1 MISQF
6 PGTLKTN
13 GGVMLLLLAQVF
25 PLSENEI
32 NHIVLV
38 YCSSLKKIT
47 EVLLY
52 VVFFFNQPMFYTLF
66 YNNTTIPEECLR
78 FCGMKKVKLTIVWH

>member
-13 GGVMLLLLAQVF
+13 GEAMLLLLAQVF

-38 YCSSLKKIT
+38 YCSSLKKFT

-52 VVFFFNQPMFYTLF
+52 VVFFLTSQCFTHYFIA
-66 YNNTTIPEECLR
+66 IPR
-78 FCGMKKVKLTIVWH
+78 FLKNAYAFVE

>member
-13 GGVMLLLLAQVF
+13 GEVMLLLLAQVF

-52 VVFFFNQPMFYTLF
+52 VVFFFTSQCFTHY
-66 YNNTTIPEECLR
+66 YITISR
-78 FCGMKKVKLTIVWH
+78 FLKNVYAFVE